1 MDTAAAPDV
10 PTEADQSLGWPLGVL
25 LRGYEAVVGTELDG
39 LPHRHRGYQV
49 LREVVHGDQPS
60 QLALAVHLGI
70 DRTVMTYLID
80 DLVAEGLVER
90 QPNPADR
97 RQRKIVATD
106 LGHARLAETCTRV
119 AAAEDRVL
127 ASLDPAER
135 SAFREM
141 LQRVATSVQDVDAE
155 TDPCVVAS
163 QTLAAHGPS
172 ASVASA

>member
-1 MDTAAAPDV
+1 MDTAPVD
-10 PTEADQSLGWPLGVL
+10 TTDHSLGWPLGVL

-49 LREVVHGDQPS
+49 MQEVVHGDQPS

-97 RQRKIVATD
+97 RQRKIVATP
-106 LGHARLAETCTRV
+106 LGLTRLAETCTRV
-119 AAAEDRVL
+119 AAAEERVL
-127 ASLDPAER
+127 GALDPGEQA
-135 SAFREM
+135 AFREM
-141 LQRVATSVQDVDAE
+141 LLRVAGSVRDVDDT
-155 TDPCVVAS
+155 TDPCAVAAA
-163 QTLAAHGPS
+163 TLDAPPVPGRGDRG
-172 ASVASA
+172 

>member
-1 MDTAAAPDV
+1 METTAPARD
-10 PTEADQSLGWPLGVL
+10 DQSLGWPLGVL

-49 LREVVHGDQPS
+49 LREVVQGDQPS

-90 QPNPADR
+90 RPNPADR
-97 RQRKIVATD
+97 RQRKIVATP
-106 LGHARLAETCTRV
+106 LGESRLAETCTRV

-127 ASLDPAER
+127 AALDPAEQ
-135 SAFREM
+135 ALFREM
-141 LQRVATSVQDVDAE
+141 LLRVAGGVQDVDAD

-163 QTLAAHGPS
+163 AALDVEVHIPRAGRRK
-172 ASVASA
+172 A

>member
-1 MDTAAAPDV
+1 MDTAEPLDAPLDA
-10 PTEADQSLGWPLGVL
+10 PTDADQSLGWPLGVL
-25 LRGYEAVVGTELDG
+25 LRGYEAFVGTELDG

-60 QLALAVHLGI
+60 QLALAGHLGI

-97 RQRKIVATD
+97 RQRKVVATE
-106 LGHARLAETCTRV
+106 LGHTRLAETCTRV
-119 AAAEDRVL
+119 SAAEDRVL
-127 ASLDPAER
+127 AALDPAER

-141 LQRVATSVQDVDAE
+141 LQRVATSVQDVDPE

-163 QTLAAHGPS
+163 EVLGGRS
-172 ASVASA
+172 

>member
-1 MDTAAAPDV
+1 MDTAPVD
-10 PTEADQSLGWPLGVL
+10 TTDQSLGWPLGVL
-25 LRGYEAVVGTELDG
+25 LRGYEAVVGIELDG

-90 QPNPADR
+90 RPNPADR
-97 RQRKIVATD
+97 RQRKIVATA
-106 LGHARLAETCTRV
+106 LGEARLAETCTRV
-119 AAAEDRVL
+119 SAAEDRVL
-127 ASLDPAER
+127 GALDPAER
-135 SAFREM
+135 AAFRDM
-141 LQRVATSVQDVDAE
+141 LLRVAGSVQDVDSE

-163 QTLAAHGPS
+163 DALGR
-172 ASVASA
+172 

>member
-1 MDTAAAPDV
+1 MDTAAPLDAPLDA
-10 PTEADQSLGWPLGVL
+10 PTDADQSLGWPLGVL

-60 QLALAVHLGI
+60 QLALAGHLGI

-97 RQRKIVATD
+97 RQRKVVATE
-106 LGHARLAETCTRV
+106 LGHTRLAETCTRV
-119 AAAEDRVL
+119 SAAEDRVL
-127 ASLDPAER
+127 AALDPAER

-141 LQRVATSVQDVDAE
+141 LQRVATSVQDVDPE

-163 QTLAAHGPS
+163 EVLGGRS
-172 ASVASA
+172 